1 MAAGLNTTGIQLGAP
16 GIASGI
22 DHISLHTATP
32 DNTGSN
38 LSAAGKMAV
47 TCTSANG
54 VVTIPQTAFTGGAPS
69 GPVAAVGYWGTGG
82 TVWLGY
88 DVPTGD
94 TAFNAAGQYTV
105 NQSTITGS
113 ST

>member
-1 MAAGLNTTGIQLGAP
+1 MAAGLNTTGIQLGAAA
-16 GIASGI
+16 IAAGV

-32 DNTGSN
+32 DGTGSN
-38 LSAAGKMAV
+38 LSAAGKVAV
-47 TCTSANG
+47 TCTSASG
-54 VVTIPQTAFTGGAPS
+54 VVTIPQTAFSGGAAS